1 MSTLWPPLHP
11 WGLYFDPKATSSQSK
26 SSVAFGGIG
35 PVKVEM
41 QDDQQANR
49 EGSQLEKNGAKCE
62 DYRWIPA

>member
-1 MSTLWPPLHP
+1 
-11 WGLYFDPKATSSQSK
+11 
-26 SSVAFGGIG
+26 VAFGGIG

-62 DYRWIPA
+62 DYR